1 MSSLDR
7 ARRDLVIAN
16 RILANEGVLDA
27 YGHVSIRH
35 PENPTLFLL
44 SRSCSPGIITEDDI
58 VEFSLD
64 GKPTK
69 PESRPLYL
77 ERYIHSGVYEARP
90 DVMAVLHSH
99 AEDILPF
106 TITPVP
112 FRPVIQAVGD
122 MGPVVPVWDIATNF
136 GDATNLL
143 VTTLAQ
149 GRDLAA
155 SLATHRL
162 ALMRSHGFVS
172 TGSTLYEVIRLA
184 VYLPR
189 NARVLQ
195 SAMRMSSEVR
205 GLSAGEIAARVAL
218 DPNSP
223 AMTRGWEYW
232 ARQAGCADLLD

>member
-16 RILANEGVLDA
+16 RILAHQRVLDA
-27 YGHVSIRH
+27 YGHVSVRH
-35 PENPTLFLL
+35 PENPDHYLL
-44 SRSCSPGIITEDDI
+44 SRSCSPGIVTEDDI
-58 VEFSLD
+58 VEFTLE
-64 GKPTK
+64 GRPVK
-69 PESRPLYL
+69 PEKRPLYL
-77 ERYIHSGVYEARP
+77 ERYIHGGVYEARP

-106 TITPVP
+106 TVTPVP

-122 MGPVVPVWDIATNF
+122 MGRDIPVWDIATNF

-143 VTTLAQ
+143 VVNMAQ

-155 SLATHRL
+155 TLAKSRL

-172 TGSTLYEVIRLA
+172 TGYTLFDVVRLA

-189 NARVLQ
+189 NARVLIN
-195 SAMRMSSEVR
+195 AMRISNEVR
-205 GLSAGEIAARVAL
+205 GLSDGEIAARMDL

-223 AMTRGWEYW
+223 AMIRGWEFW
-232 ARQAGCADLLD
+232 AREAGCADLLG